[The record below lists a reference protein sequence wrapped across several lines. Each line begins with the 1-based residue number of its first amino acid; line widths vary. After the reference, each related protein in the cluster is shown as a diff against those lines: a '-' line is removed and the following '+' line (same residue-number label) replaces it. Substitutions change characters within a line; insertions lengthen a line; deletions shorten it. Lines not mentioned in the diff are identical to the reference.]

1 MAERI
6 MCHDQYGGIR
16 FRPHMGTPDAFQ
28 AIFALADHPKYGRWA
43 TRAVYIDRLH
53 RPALR
58 PPELDLIKVLDKLC
72 EIEDKLYGE
81 LVVPVEVVPEP
92 SRTKRCHQCTCFKRS
107 GNTNWGVCIKDGRVR
122 ANLCAACAKFDRR
135 EKQC

>member
-28 AIFALADHPKYGRWA
+28 AIFALADHPIYGRWA
-43 TRAVYIDRLH
+43 TRAVDEHHGHLR
-53 RPALR
+53 LR

-72 EIEDKLYGE
+72 AIEDKLYGP
-81 LVVPVEVVPEP
+81 LTVPVEVIPEP
-92 SRTKRCHQCTCFKRS
+92 SRTKRCHQCTSFHRS
-107 GNTNWGVCIKDGRVR
+107 GNTNWGVCSKDGRVR
-122 ANLCAACAKFDRR
+122 ANLCSACDSFDRR
-135 EKQC
+135 EKQ